1 MSRFNTQKLL
11 VEGEQDKR
19 VISFLLDA
27 HIVWGD
33 NESEFPT
40 NIVPH
45 NGVDDLLAEGE
56 IETQLKSPRLR
67 ALGII
72 VDANDSLD
80 GRWRQVRKRC
90 LTAFPE
96 LTETLPSEGLIA
108 TNDEG
113 IRLGVWIMPD
123 NQTSGMLETF
133 LSHLIPADGDE
144 LWDHTEAQVDEAK
157 KLGAPFKEVH
167 RDKARVHSWLAVQD
181 PPGESLHLAVVQRMF
196 RSDSVNC
203 AAFVDWFVKLYEL
216 ERR

>member
-1 MSRFNTQKLL
+1 MSRFTTHMLL

-19 VISFLLDA
+19 VIPYLLDA

-33 NESEFPT
+33 NKSEFPT
-40 NIVPH
+40 NIVAYD
-45 NGVDDLLAEGE
+45 GVDDLLAAGE
-56 IETQLKSPRLR
+56 IETQLKTPKLQT
-67 ALGII
+67 LGII

-80 GRWRQVRKRC
+80 SRWRQVRNRC
-90 LTAFPE
+90 LAAFPE
-96 LTETLPSEGLIA
+96 LTETLPPEGLIA

-113 IRLGVWIMPD
+113 IRLGVWVMPD

-133 LSHLIPADGDE
+133 LSFLIPEEGDE
-144 LWDHTEAQVDEAK
+144 LWERTQEYVDEAK
-157 KLGAPFKEVH
+157 RLGAPFKEVH

-196 RSDSVNC
+196 RPDSVNC
-203 AAFVDWFVKLYEL
+203 AAFVEWFIKLYEL

>member
-1 MSRFNTQKLL
+1 MSRFTSHKLL

-19 VISFLLDA
+19 VIPYLLDV

-33 NESEFPT
+33 SKNEWPT
-40 NIVPH
+40 NIVAYD
-45 NGVDDLLAEGE
+45 GVDDLLAEGE
-56 IETQLKSPRLR
+56 IETQLKSPGLQ

-72 VDANDSLD
+72 VDANESLD
-80 GRWRQVRKRC
+80 SRWQQVRNRC

-96 LTETLPSEGLIA
+96 LPQQLPSEGLIA
-108 TNDEG
+108 ANEDG

-133 LSHLIPADGDE
+133 LSHLIPDGGDK
-144 LWDHTEAQVDEAK
+144 LWEHTQGQVDEAK

-196 RSDSVNC
+196 RPDSVNC
-203 AAFVDWFVKLYEL
+203 AAFVEWFIKLYEL